1 MIAHDSPVKVAI
13 MLSIVHHPRAA
24 PGGRPVQVATPT
36 RTSTGAGC
44 RRRHGASAW
53 RDAHT
58 PRATVVPEPWWWSP
72 SRERSPAVLRR
83 SGHGRCVEGHRHH
96 VVAHLHATPPSF
108 PNAER
113 RRRHRQCGH
122 GCTESRV
129 VASARSERS
138 AARECSLETP
148 SGAEVAVADSRTRCS
163 VPGAG
168 RQGQEQLGLVEVAE
182 TQELVFKCDQFG
194 LHGGQLAQLYPRT
207 HAHAQRPRTRSQSEE
222 VSPQPD
228 QK

>member
-83 SGHGRCVEGHRHH
+83 SGRPMRRRTPPPRGCAPPCDASVISECR
-96 VVAHLHATPPSF
+96 ATPPISTMR
-108 PNAER
+108 PWM
-113 RRRHRQCGH
+113 HRESSRCQCPI
-122 GCTESRV
+122 R
-129 VASARSERS
+129 A
-138 AARECSLETP
+138 
-148 SGAEVAVADSRTRCS
+148 
-163 VPGAG
+163 
-168 RQGQEQLGLVEVAE
+168 
-182 TQELVFKCDQFG
+182 
-194 LHGGQLAQLYPRT
+194 
-207 HAHAQRPRTRSQSEE
+207 
-222 VSPQPD
+222 
-228 QK
+228 